1 MAEKHRSRSVA
12 RQLLTM
18 DDVILS
24 ERKELHLYFNH
35 EQDGSGKDERPFRRE
50 EEERDCVDGS
60 KRRRSVNDLINFF

>member
-35 EQDGSGKDERPFRRE
+35 EQDGSG
-50 EEERDCVDGS
+50 RDTHTCYSQIG
-60 KRRRSVNDLINFF
+60 RRRKGRRVIM